1 MDKPSPFP
9 SVLRELSP
17 LEKRSKSSS
26 AEIFSSSRE
35 VFLNVIFASFPVSS
49 REIYTLV
56 PLKEYLQMLQEP
68 ICRMST
74 ISAIFK
80 GFAATIVAGISAIS
94 YSTTN
99 VWILGLS
106 FLPVL
111 AFAVLDIYYLKLE
124 RKFRF
129 LFDQVRLDQ
138 HAIDFSMKLTNDPL
152 EILSA
157 KARTWDCIKSPSIYL
172 FYPLMLLIL
181 IVVFILKWTNII

>member
-1 MDKPSPFP
+1 MSEDK
-9 SVLRELSP
+9 R
-17 LEKRSKSSS
+17 
-26 AEIFSSSRE
+26 A
-35 VFLNVIFASFPVSS
+35 
-49 REIYTLV
+49 
-56 PLKEYLQMLQEP
+56 YLQMLQEP

-94 YSTTN
+94 YASTN
-99 VWILGLS
+99 IWVLGLS

-111 AFAVLDIYYLKLE
+111 AFAVLDVYYLKLE

-129 LFDQVRLDQ
+129 LFNQVRMDK
-138 HAIDFSMKLTNDPL
+138 HEIDFSMKLTNDPL
-152 EILSA
+152 EIISA

-181 IVVFILKWTNII
+181 VAVFVLKCTNVI

>member
-1 MDKPSPFP
+1 MQDGK
-9 SVLRELSP
+9 
-17 LEKRSKSSS
+17 
-26 AEIFSSSRE
+26 
-35 VFLNVIFASFPVSS
+35 
-49 REIYTLV
+49 
-56 PLKEYLQMLQEP
+56 KEYLQMLQEP

-94 YSTTN
+94 YASTN
-99 VWILGLS
+99 IWVLGLS

-111 AFAVLDIYYLKLE
+111 AFAILDVYYLKLE

-129 LFDQVRLDQ
+129 LFDQVRMDK
-138 HAIDFSMKLTNDPL
+138 HEINFSMKLTNDPL
-152 EILSA
+152 EIISA

-181 IVVFILKWTNII
+181 VVVFVLKCRNVI

>member
-1 MDKPSPFP
+1 MQDGK
-9 SVLRELSP
+9 
-17 LEKRSKSSS
+17 
-26 AEIFSSSRE
+26 
-35 VFLNVIFASFPVSS
+35 
-49 REIYTLV
+49 
-56 PLKEYLQMLQEP
+56 KEYLQMLQEP

-111 AFAVLDIYYLKLE
+111 AFAVLDIHYLKLE

>member
-1 MDKPSPFP
+1 MQDGK
-9 SVLRELSP
+9 
-17 LEKRSKSSS
+17 
-26 AEIFSSSRE
+26 
-35 VFLNVIFASFPVSS
+35 
-49 REIYTLV
+49 
-56 PLKEYLQMLQEP
+56 KEYLQMLQEP

-138 HAIDFSMKLTNDPL
+138 HTIDFSMKLTNDPL

>member
-1 MDKPSPFP
+1 MRVKGFERGLHMSDGK
-9 SVLRELSP
+9 
-17 LEKRSKSSS
+17 
-26 AEIFSSSRE
+26 
-35 VFLNVIFASFPVSS
+35 
-49 REIYTLV
+49 
-56 PLKEYLQMLQEP
+56 KEYLQMLQEP

-111 AFAVLDIYYLKLE
+111 AFAILDVYYLKLE

-129 LFDQVRLDQ
+129 LFEQVRQDE
-138 HAIDFSMKLTNDPL
+138 HDIDFSMKLTTDPL
-152 EILSA
+152 EIIRA

-172 FYPLMLLIL
+172 FYPLMVLIL
-181 IVVFILKWTNII
+181 LVVMILKFCGVI

>member
-1 MDKPSPFP
+1 MQDGK
-9 SVLRELSP
+9 
-17 LEKRSKSSS
+17 
-26 AEIFSSSRE
+26 
-35 VFLNVIFASFPVSS
+35 
-49 REIYTLV
+49 
-56 PLKEYLQMLQEP
+56 KEYLQMLQEP

-152 EILSA
+152 EIFSA

>member
-1 MDKPSPFP
+1 MPDGK
-9 SVLRELSP
+9 
-17 LEKRSKSSS
+17 
-26 AEIFSSSRE
+26 
-35 VFLNVIFASFPVSS
+35 
-49 REIYTLV
+49 
-56 PLKEYLQMLQEP
+56 KEYLQMLQEP

-80 GFAATIVAGISAIS
+80 GFAATIVAGISAIT

-99 VWILGLS
+99 LWVLALS

-111 AFAVLDIYYLKLE
+111 AFAILDIYYLQLE

-129 LFDQVRLDQ
+129 LFEQVRLEK

-152 EILSA
+152 EIISA

-181 IVVFILKWTNII
+181 VAVFVLKCTNII

>member
-1 MDKPSPFP
+1 MQDGK
-9 SVLRELSP
+9 
-17 LEKRSKSSS
+17 
-26 AEIFSSSRE
+26 
-35 VFLNVIFASFPVSS
+35 
-49 REIYTLV
+49 
-56 PLKEYLQMLQEP
+56 KEYLQMLQEP

-157 KARTWDCIKSPSIYL
+157 KARIWDCIKSPSIYL